1 MDLPA
6 PKEKLLKLL
15 IDYVQFPK
23 YLPHQIKSV
32 EIIEKTDAYT
42 ITEETLHFSTVISKT
57 FKQQTKHYAYS
68 NNVLKSQILSGPA
81 KNSIIDITID
91 EKVIMLKA
99 YLIEHLWIMQDYF
112 RSINKKQMIKIEH
125 TSYKIALN
133 NISYQIGVKID
144 STKLDDCIDT
154 AVSNN
159 DLLILYYS

>member
-1 MDLPA
+1 MSVITFSIDLPS

-15 IDYVQFPK
+15 IDYVEFPK

-81 KNSIIDITID
+81 KNSTIEITID
-91 EKVIMLKA
+91 EKNSISHIIVNIDIKLEFK
-99 YLIEHLWIMQDYF
+99 YKFLSPLI
-112 RSINKKQMIKIEH
+112 KK
-125 TSYKIALN
+125 SYKTFLM
-133 NISYQIGVKID
+133 S
-144 STKLDDCIDT
+144 
-154 AVSNN
+154 
-159 DLLILYYS
+159 ILYKMQSIANST

>member
-1 MDLPA
+1 MSVITFSIDLPS

-15 IDYVQFPK
+15 IDYVEFPK

-81 KNSIIDITID
+81 KNSTIDITID
-91 EKVIMLKA
+91 EKNSISHIIVNVDVKLEFK
-99 YLIEHLWIMQDYF
+99 YKFLSPLI
-112 RSINKKQMIKIEH
+112 KK
-125 TSYKIALN
+125 SYKTFLM
-133 NISYQIGVKID
+133 S
-144 STKLDDCIDT
+144 
-154 AVSNN
+154 
-159 DLLILYYS
+159 ILYKMQSIANST

>member
-91 EKVIMLKA
+91 EKNSISHIIVNIDVKLEFK
-99 YLIEHLWIMQDYF
+99 YKFLSPLI
-112 RSINKKQMIKIEH
+112 KK
-125 TSYKIALN
+125 SYKTFLM
-133 NISYQIGVKID
+133 S
-144 STKLDDCIDT
+144 
-154 AVSNN
+154 
-159 DLLILYYS
+159 ILYKMQSIANST